1 MSSHSATPPSSTRNE
16 CRRSITK
23 RLGNTL
29 RAVRASTSPRASV
42 ARCGG
47 PPRLLTFRTRALAKS
62 SCSTSKHTD
71 DPNNATTSPSF
82 MRSGDS
88 GGESRAP
95 FRSGRDNRKLAGHK
109 AAGFPFANSYRPE
122 SLADHSAP
130 NISGVWPG
138 PKPSFAV
145 TRHFVAGK
153 LPSAASQHDSR
164 SIFPTV
170 FLTLQP
176 APICPTLCRFTPT
189 AQSRT

>member
-1 MSSHSATPPSSTRNE
+1 MSVGEASQSNSGTRCAPFGRPQPTRQRCALRRPSTAFDVPP
-16 CRRSITK
+16 
-23 RLGNTL
+23 
-29 RAVRASTSPRASV
+29 
-42 ARCGG
+42 
-47 PPRLLTFRTRALAKS
+47 RALAKS

-71 DPNNATTSPSF
+71 DPNNATASPSF
-82 MRSGDS
+82 MLSGDS

-122 SLADHSAP
+122 SPADHSAP